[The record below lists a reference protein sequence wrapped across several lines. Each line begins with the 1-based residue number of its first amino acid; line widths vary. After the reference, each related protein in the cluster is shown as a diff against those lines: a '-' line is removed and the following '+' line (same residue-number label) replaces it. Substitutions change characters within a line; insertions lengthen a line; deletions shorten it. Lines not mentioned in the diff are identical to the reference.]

1 MKIIKTK
8 FKNLLII
15 KQPKF
20 KDHRGNLR
28 ITYHDKKINF
38 NKFIFDYAVKSKI
51 NVLRGLHFQYKNQQA
66 KLISVLK
73 GRIFD
78 AVVDLRK
85 NSKTFGKFYSI
96 ILSENNCK
104 SLYVPEGFAHGY
116 YCLEKENIIYY
127 RLSDHYNPY
136 FESGLIWNDSKIKI
150 DWPTGTKILSK
161 KDKTLK
167 KFNIFL
173 EKHKGL

>member
-20 KDHRGNLR
+20 KDYRGNLR

-66 KLISVLK
+66 KLITVLK

-127 RLSDHYNPY
+127 RLSDHYNPC
-136 FESGLIWNDSKIKI
+136 FESGLIWNDTKIKI
-150 DWPTGTKILSK
+150 NWPTGKKILSK

-167 KFNIFL
+167 RFNIFL